1 MIHFLHL
8 IAKLAPA
15 YGYVVLGYVAKR
27 FGRIPEQHVAKVLF
41 FALIPLVVFKGALF
55 SSTDR
60 FAILAALSF
69 LSSIGMAGIGHR
81 MRSRFADVTPGG
93 VLMCLFA
100 YFNIGWFGIPVVY
113 AIWGDAAAL
122 VMTALYVG
130 GMLFGNTVGY
140 ALIASDSG
148 GARGAVMK
156 LTRVPA
162 LYAVAIALLLRQLGC
177 SEVLAANGMVS
188 GLLDLATRLTSIL
201 GMALVGMSVVNV
213 DIKQVAWRRLA
224 ALLLTRIIAAAV
236 LVVSVSVILE
246 ALGVL
251 SPLEAKIL
259 RLLPCLPIAANML
272 VFVAKDRG
280 DVRLVGVA
288 LLTSTILSCFLL
300 VGLLAFG

>member
-1 MIHFLHL
+1 VLHFFHL

-27 FGRIPEQHVAKVLF
+27 FGHIPERRVAKVLF
-41 FALIPLVVFKGALF
+41 FTLIPLVVFKGALF

-69 LSSIGMAGIGHR
+69 LCSIGMAGIGHR

-113 AIWGDAAAL
+113 ALWGNAAAL

-148 GARGAVMK
+148 GARGAATK
-156 LTRVPA
+156 LSRVPA
-162 LYAVAIALLLRQLGC
+162 LYAVVIALLLRQLGC
-177 SEVLAANGMVS
+177 AEVLAESGVVS
-188 GLLDLATRLTSIL
+188 GLLDLATLLTSIL

-213 DIKQVAWRRLA
+213 DVRQVTWGRLA
-224 ALLLTRIIAAAV
+224 ALLVTRILAAAV
-236 LVVSVSVILE
+236 LVGSLSVILE

>member
-1 MIHFLHL
+1 VIHFLHL

-15 YGYVVLGYVAKR
+15 YGYVIFGYVAKR
-27 FGRIPEQHVAKVLF
+27 FGGIPEQRVAKVLF
-41 FALIPLVVFKGALF
+41 FVLIPLVVFKGALF

-60 FAILAALSF
+60 FAILAVLSF
-69 LSSIGMAGIGHR
+69 LCSIGMAGIGHR

-113 AIWGDAAAL
+113 AIWGNAAAL

-140 ALIASDSG
+140 ALIASDAG
-148 GARGAVMK
+148 GARGAVTK
-156 LTRVPA
+156 LSRVPA
-162 LYAVAIALLLRQLGC
+162 LYAVVLALLLRQLGC
-177 SEVLAANGMVS
+177 AELLADSGVVS
-188 GLLDLATRLTSIL
+188 GLLDLATLFTSIL
-201 GMALVGMSVVNV
+201 GMALVGMSVVTV
-213 DIKQVAWRRLA
+213 DIQRVAWGRLA
-224 ALLLTRIIAAAV
+224 ALLVTRILAAAV
-236 LVVSVSVILE
+236 LVGSLSVILE

-288 LLTSTILSCFLL
+288 LLTSTVLSCFLL
-300 VGLLAFG
+300 VGLLALG

>member
-1 MIHFLHL
+1 MFHFLHL

-15 YGYVVLGYVAKR
+15 YGYVVLGYAAKR
-27 FGRIPEQHVAKVLF
+27 FVRIPEQRVAKVLF
-41 FALIPLVVFKGALF
+41 FTLIPFVVFKGALF

-69 LSSIGMAGIGHR
+69 LCSITMAGIGHR

-113 AIWGDAAAL
+113 AIWGNAAAL

-130 GMLFGNTVGY
+130 GMIFGNTVGY

-148 GARGAVMK
+148 GARGAVKK

-177 SEVLAANGMVS
+177 AGALAANGMVS
-188 GLLDLATRLTSIL
+188 GLLDLATLLTSIF

-224 ALLLTRIIAAAV
+224 ALLVTRIIAVAV

-251 SPLEAKIL
+251 SPLETKIL
-259 RLLPCLPIAANML
+259 QLLPCLPIAANML

-288 LLTSTILSCFLL
+288 LLASTILSCFLL

>member
-1 MIHFLHL
+1 MFHFLHL

-15 YGYVVLGYVAKR
+15 YGYVVLGYATKR
-27 FGRIPEQHVAKVLF
+27 LFRIPEHRVAKVLF

-55 SSTDR
+55 SRTDR

-69 LSSIGMAGIGHR
+69 LCSIGMAGIGHR
-81 MRSRFADVTPGG
+81 MRTRFADMAPSG

-113 AIWGDAAAL
+113 AIWGNAAAL

-148 GARGAVMK
+148 GARGAVKK
-156 LTRVPA
+156 LSRVPA
-162 LYAVAIALLLRQLGC
+162 LYAVVIALLLRQLGC
-177 SEVLAANGMVS
+177 SDVLAASGMVS
-188 GLLDLATRLTSIL
+188 GLLDLATLLTSIL

-213 DIKQVAWRRLA
+213 EIKQVAWGRLA
-224 ALLLTRIIAAAV
+224 ALLVTRIIAAAV
-236 LVVSVSVILE
+236 LVGSLSVILE

-288 LLTSTILSCFLL
+288 LLASTILSCFLL
-300 VGLLAFG
+300 VGLLTFG